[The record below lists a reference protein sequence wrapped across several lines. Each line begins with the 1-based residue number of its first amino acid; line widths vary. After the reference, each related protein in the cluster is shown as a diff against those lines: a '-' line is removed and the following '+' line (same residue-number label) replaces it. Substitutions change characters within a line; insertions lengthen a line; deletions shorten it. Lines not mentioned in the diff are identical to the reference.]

1 MDNTSI
7 ILSEKHIF
15 TKFHTFGLLLLVST
29 VLSFSI
35 TSQSVSAETSSLEND
50 GLEKD
55 FSLSELF
62 HEVEKSVVQIS
73 NKDDSIDI
81 NPFGSRLGSGF
92 VYDTQGHIITNNHV
106 VSNSELLHV
115 TFSDGTIY
123 TAKVVG
129 TDPYSDLAVILLE
142 DVPEQKLLPLNL
154 GNSSQLI
161 VGEPVAAVG
170 NPFGLSG
177 SLTEGIISGL
187 GRLLPSST
195 SQDQFSGQQRTPSFS
210 IPDIIQTDAAIN
222 PGNSGGPLLNLN
234 GEVIGINSAIFSN
247 TGVYA
252 GVGFAISSDTVK
264 KVIPALIN
272 AGTYQHPWIGITG
285 IDVTPEIAEKM
296 NLTEP
301 RGFLVIDVNSGSP
314 ADEAG
319 IHGGDRLD
327 KINGREIELGG
338 DVIIAIDK
346 NPVRKIADI
355 LSHLEREREVGD
367 NISLTLIRGG
377 EILESNAT
385 LIARPNSGDLNKLNQ
400 PLSLGITG
408 IDVTPEIAEKMNLTE
423 PRGFLVIDVNS
434 GSPADKAGIH
444 GGFKIES
451 INNTQIRL
459 GGDVIIQIDNKSV
472 NTVSDLSDYIKEK
485 KENDIVNL
493 KIIRN
498 GEEISLDAVLE
509 VYSNPNLLG
518 NNDELLIEP
527 RSRDSL
533 KNNQEFLNELKKE
546 CTRNFSDDICNFLF
560 K

>member
-1 MDNTSI
+1 MNNTST
-7 ILSEKHIF
+7 ILSDNSITLNF
-15 TKFHTFGLLLLVST
+15 SAFGLFLLFSVM
-29 VLSFSI
+29 LSSLI
-35 TSQSVSAETSSLEND
+35 TSQIVFAETRSLQND
-50 GLEKD
+50 VLED

-62 HEVEKSVVQIS
+62 QKVEKSVVQIS
-73 NKDDSIDI
+73 NKDDNVNP
-81 NPFGSRLGSGF
+81 NPFSSRLGSGF
-92 VYDTQGHIITNNHV
+92 VYDNQGHIITNNHV
-106 VSNSELLHV
+106 VSNSKLLHV

-123 TAKVVG
+123 TANVVG

-142 DVPEQKLLPLNL
+142 DVPEQKLLPLSL
-154 GNSSQLI
+154 GNSSKLI

-195 SQDQFSGQQRTPSFS
+195 SQEPFSGQQRAPSFS

-222 PGNSGGPLLNLN
+222 PGNSGGPLLNLK

-264 KVIPALIN
+264 KVIPALIKE
-272 AGTYQHPWIGITG
+272 GTYQHPWIGITG

-314 ADEAG
+314 ADKAG

-327 KINGREIELGG
+327 KINGREVELGG

-355 LSHLEREREVGD
+355 LSHLEREKKVGD
-367 NISLTLIRGG
+367 NILITVIREG
-377 EILESNAT
+377 EIHESNAT

-444 GGFKIES
+444 GGFKIEN

-459 GGDVIIQIDNKSV
+459 GGDVVIQIDSKPV
-472 NTVSDLSDYIKEK
+472 TTVSDLSNYLKEK
-485 KENDIVNL
+485 KENDTVNIIV
-493 KIIRN
+493 IRN
-498 GEEISLDAVLE
+498 GQEISLDAVLE
-509 VYSNPNLLG
+509 FYSNPNILRN
-518 NNDELLIEP
+518 NNDLLIEP
-527 RSRDSL
+527 RSRDLL
-533 KNNQEFLNELKKE
+533 KDNQDFLDNLKKE
-546 CTRNFSDDICNFLF
+546 CTQNFSDDVCNFLF